1 MIENPISPIH
11 AGVTE
16 YSSRLNMSY
25 EELDSI
31 INQANEL
38 GTYLFLYFS
47 GEPRSLPPIKRSS
60 PEMRTIFVPV
70 RSTDLQSPENVR
82 DLAAKCRE
90 AAENWASASDKTIQ

>member
-1 MIENPISPIH
+1 
-11 AGVTE
+11 
-16 YSSRLNMSY
+16 MSY

-47 GEPRSLPPIKRSS
+47 GEPRSLPPIKRGS

-70 RSTDLQSPENVR
+70 RFTDLQSPENVR
-82 DLAAKCRE
+82 DLAAKCRV

>member
-38 GTYLFLYFS
+38 STYFS
-47 GEPRSLPPIKRSS
+47 LYSGGEPRSLPPIKRDN
-60 PEMRTIFVPV
+60 PG
-70 RSTDLQSPENVR
+70 
-82 DLAAKCRE
+82 
-90 AAENWASASDKTIQ
+90 

>member
-38 GTYLFLYFS
+38 GTYLFLYYHLS
-47 GEPRSLPPIKRSS
+47 RG
-60 PEMRTIFVPV
+60 
-70 RSTDLQSPENVR
+70 
-82 DLAAKCRE
+82 AALG
-90 AAENWASASDKTIQ
+90 